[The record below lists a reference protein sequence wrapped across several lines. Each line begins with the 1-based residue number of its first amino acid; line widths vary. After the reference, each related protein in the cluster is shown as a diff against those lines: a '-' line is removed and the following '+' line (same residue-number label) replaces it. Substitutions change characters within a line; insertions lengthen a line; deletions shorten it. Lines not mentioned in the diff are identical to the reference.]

1 VRRGCAHQ
9 LAHILDGGLPPWLL
23 VLAHGAE
30 SY

>member
-1 VRRGCAHQ
+1 VRRGRAYQ
-9 LAHILDGGLPPWLL
+9 LAHVLDGGLPLWLL